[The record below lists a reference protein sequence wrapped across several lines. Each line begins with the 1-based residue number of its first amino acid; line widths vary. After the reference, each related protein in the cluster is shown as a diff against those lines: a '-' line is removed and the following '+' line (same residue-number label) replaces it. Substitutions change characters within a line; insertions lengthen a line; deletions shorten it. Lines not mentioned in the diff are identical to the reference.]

1 MRTSL
6 NEIKELE
13 DWLFKKG
20 NPSNQLVTEARVLT
34 NSELQEK
41 ADWQS
46 QSYDLIRDYGQQK
59 LLSEIQLI
67 EQQLFTLKRYRSFQ
81 DRIRSIFK
89 H

>member
-6 NEIKELE
+6 NEVKELE
-13 DWLFKKG
+13 DWLLKRG
-20 NPSNQLVTEARVLT
+20 NPCNQLVTEARVLT

-46 QSYDLIRDYGQQK
+46 QAYDLIQDYGQQK
-59 LLSEIQLI
+59 LLSEIQVI
-67 EQQLFTLKRYRSFQ
+67 EKQLFTLKRYRSFQ
-81 DRIRSIFK
+81 DSIRSIFK